1 MSFPVGLFKS
11 GAKSSKF
18 SCGFMEI
25 LNFPV
30 GFFLSVYKN
39 GNFPVGFYSTLFLPC
54 HIFLFIESLNLQNKA
69 KSINSVNSLTMNKQ
83 YVKYCKIYKYAYKDK
98 SN

>member
-1 MSFPVGLFKS
+1 
-11 GAKSSKF
+11 
-18 SCGFMEI
+18 MEI

-69 KSINSVNSLTMNKQ
+69 KSINSLTMNKQ
-83 YVKYCKIYKYAYKDK
+83 YVKYCKFINTPIKTNQTEKARAYKNIRSYLLTEY
-98 SN
+98 SNN